1 MPPQVPQGYSY
12 PVANGGN
19 IGQGNIQYA
28 QNVRWNEN
36 PGQFKRVWSYEILFL
51 FNYLKLF

>member
-1 MPPQVPQGYSY
+1 VPPQVPQGYSY

-36 PGQFKRVWSYEILFL
+36 PGQFKRV
-51 FNYLKLF
+51 